1 MNKTDA
7 SSYAD
12 MNIQSPS
19 PASSSKDSLPPLSRN
34 SLSLLCDSGRISPA
48 AWSRALDVCG
58 FRPDGKAWLT
68 YWRQVFL
75 LSGVLFFLAGI
86 ICFIAWNW
94 DDMQPFARMTLVGV
108 IVAGAGIGSV
118 AVGPDSRPG
127 QALLLACGVAMGPLL
142 AVFGQTYQTG
152 AELWELFRVWTVLL
166 VALAIAGKQA
176 GLWFAAWLSGN
187 VFAALWLGRNLTSPF
202 DAFSHFF
209 AIPEWLVAIACAIL
223 LWEWAAQ
230 RAGQKDAQSWLR
242 SRWLPRLL
250 FLDLAARTACYLIV
264 GIFES
269 YNWADAWQLWL
280 PHQIV
285 PYFAVAMAGF
295 AWWWYRKK
303 EPDLFMLAT
312 LLGAGTAVLLA
323 VLAEAGLF
331 FDLGVVTAF
340 LFWGLLVTGLT
351 AGLAKVLLHLQKAM
365 STEEGKKAARGV
377 HLPSFLGRAC
387 PGVSWQMLWEN
398 LQPHGEELR
407 DDPTPDAKEPNS
419 PWYIKLLLALGG
431 WLAAVLFMCFLGLLL
446 FETLNI
452 SSHEELTIFIV
463 SVPVLLLGRTML
475 AGDKLFSRH
484 FGFALAIA
492 GTSGIAIALFLSLN
506 SVMLACFVFAAMLA
520 VISVLMRN
528 VAYTFLSAIGIVG
541 CVAQGISYFIYT
553 SARGGFA
560 DAARLDM
567 ALLSARAW
575 WVLLCLGLAYFC
587 LQEKRWRG
595 SMRGQTADAWFFG
608 AYTGMLMVQI
618 WSLSLSYDF
627 GSFLDLPIWGSGG
640 MGLGAAAGVTVL
652 ILFLTKKYSLTARM
666 AGMSSV
672 PLLFVLGW
680 YLPGAALALLGLV
693 MARQMGNAVMQ
704 GAVLVYFFAY
714 MVFYYYNFAV
724 PFSAKSTYLVVS
736 GLVLLLFALV
746 LRGWQ
751 TKSSIEEAGHA

>member
-7 SSYAD
+7 SSCSD
-12 MNIQSPS
+12 MNIQSPEH
-19 PASSSKDSLPPLSRN
+19 ASSSKDSFPPLSRS
-34 SLSLLCDSGRISPA
+34 SLSLLCDSGRISPS
-48 AWSRALDVCG
+48 AWSQALDFCG

-75 LSGVLFFLAGI
+75 LGGVLFFLAGI

-108 IVAGAGIGSV
+108 IVASTGIGAV
-118 AVGPDSRPG
+118 AVGPDSRSG

-166 VALAIAGKQA
+166 VALALAGRQT

-187 VFAALWLGRNLTSPF
+187 VFIALWLGRNLTSPF
-202 DAFSHFF
+202 DAFSQLF
-209 AIPEWLVAIACAIL
+209 AIPEWLVAIACAIF

-230 RAGQKDAQSWLR
+230 RAVRKGAQNWLR
-242 SRWLPRLL
+242 SRWFPRLL
-250 FLDLAARTACYLIV
+250 FLDLAARTSCYLIE
-264 GIFES
+264 GILGS
-269 YNWADAWQLWL
+269 YRWADTWQLWL
-280 PHQIV
+280 PHQVV
-285 PYFAVAMAGF
+285 PYFAVALAGL

-312 LLGAGTAVLLA
+312 LLGAVAAVLLA
-323 VLAEAGLF
+323 VLAEAELF
-331 FDLGVVTAF
+331 FDLGVVAAF

-351 AGLAKVLLHLQKAM
+351 AGLAKMLLHLQKAM
-365 STEEGKKAARGV
+365 SAEENEKHAPMV
-377 HLPSFLGRAC
+377 SLPSFFGRARS
-387 PGVSWQMLWEN
+387 GVSWQLLWEN
-398 LQPHGEELR
+398 LQAHGEALR
-407 DDPTPDAKEPNS
+407 DEPAPDVKEPYS

-475 AGDKLFSRH
+475 AGGKLFSRH

-492 GTSGIAIALFLSLN
+492 GTSGIAIALFLGLD
-506 SVMLACFVFAAMLA
+506 SVMTACFVLAALLA
-520 VISVLMRN
+520 AISVFMRN

-541 CVAQGISYFIYT
+541 CVAQGISSLIYA
-553 SARGGFA
+553 SVRHGFA
-560 DAARLDM
+560 DSAMLDM
-567 ALLSARAW
+567 ALLLPPVW
-575 WVLLCLGLAYFC
+575 WVLLSLGLACFC

-608 AYTGMLMVQI
+608 AYTGMLMIQI
-618 WSLSLSYDF
+618 WSLGLSY
-627 GSFLDLPIWGSGG
+627 GLRAILDLPLWGSGG

-652 ILFLTKKYSLTARM
+652 ILFLTKKHSLTARV
-666 AGMSSV
+666 AGMASV
-672 PLLFVLGW
+672 PLLFALGW
-680 YLPGAALALLGLV
+680 YLPGATLALLGLV

-714 MVFYYYNFAV
+714 MIFYYYNLAM
-724 PFSAKSTYLVVS
+724 PFSAKSTYLVTS
-736 GLVLLLFALV
+736 GLVLLLLALV
-746 LRGWQ
+746 LRVWQ
-751 TKSSIEEAGHA
+751 TKSSIEEAGRA